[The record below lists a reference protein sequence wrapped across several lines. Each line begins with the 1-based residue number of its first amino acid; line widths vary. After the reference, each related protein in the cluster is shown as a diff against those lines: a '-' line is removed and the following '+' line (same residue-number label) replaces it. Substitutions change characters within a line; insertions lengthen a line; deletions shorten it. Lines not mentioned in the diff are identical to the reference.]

1 MKELIEVKQVLQQI
15 QSTKAQHE
23 VITKQRTTQSEEA
36 TIQITT
42 LASENCNLTKDML
55 RVDKDLVQK
64 KLKDIEW
71 MELVLAKTP
80 TKSLYQLQFSVVQ

>member
-1 MKELIEVKQVLQQI
+1 M
-15 QSTKAQHE
+15 
-23 VITKQRTTQSEEA
+23 
-36 TIQITT
+36 QITT